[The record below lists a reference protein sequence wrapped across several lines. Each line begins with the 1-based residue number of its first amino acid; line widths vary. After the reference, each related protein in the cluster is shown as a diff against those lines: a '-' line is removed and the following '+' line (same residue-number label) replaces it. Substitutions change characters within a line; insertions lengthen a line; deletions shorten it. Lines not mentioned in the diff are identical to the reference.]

1 MRMTIGKKL
10 FIGSGAMLLRLLAM
24 AVSCLVSIGRLG
36 SELDAAEKLTGRKLY
51 LYGEM
56 MTEVNMA
63 QANMRGIILFTLMGD
78 SAGVQQNVESLDA
91 QIATMFKD
99 AREVTPLNT
108 TARGRELAAAFGAQL
123 RKLSQLSRAIK
134 DLCAAGKTKEAAMIL
149 SGAAVS
155 TIDVLQKSATEM
167 RDRQQ
172 EHLEASAQKGDQE
185 ISRARWTAWSLALV
199 SVLIGIVILKV
210 INGMSKQLRHA
221 TSQLAEGASQIS
233 AAAAQVASCSQS
245 LARGASEEAAS
256 IEETSASAEEI
267 AAMTEQNTE
276 SAHDCSKL
284 MVRAQE
290 IGKSGRAAAQQL
302 GETMDA
308 INSSSQEISKILKVI
323 DDISFQTNI
332 LALNAAAEA
341 ARAGESGAGFAVV
354 ADEVRSL
361 ARRCAEAAAAT
372 TELVTRSVAT
382 AQEGNLKLQAV
393 NNSLGQSAQIRI
405 DVQTVSDRV
414 SKYSDEQRQC
424 IRQISQAVHQLGD
437 VAQSTASGA
446 EESASASEEL
456 SAQAQALGLIVLEL
470 QALVGGAGQE
480 AAVVRTR

>member
-1 MRMTIGKKL
+1 
-10 FIGSGAMLLRLLAM
+10 
-24 AVSCLVSIGRLG
+24 
-36 SELDAAEKLTGRKLY
+36 
-51 LYGEM
+51 
-56 MTEVNMA
+56 
-63 QANMRGIILFTLMGD
+63 
-78 SAGVQQNVESLDA
+78 
-91 QIATMFKD
+91 
-99 AREVTPLNT
+99 
-108 TARGRELAAAFGAQL
+108 
-123 RKLSQLSRAIK
+123 
-134 DLCAAGKTKEAAMIL
+134 
-149 SGAAVS
+149 
-155 TIDVLQKSATEM
+155 
-167 RDRQQ
+167 
-172 EHLEASAQKGDQE
+172 
-185 ISRARWTAWSLALV
+185 
-199 SVLIGIVILKV
+199 
-210 INGMSKQLRHA
+210 
-221 TSQLAEGASQIS
+221 
-233 AAAAQVASCSQS
+233 
-245 LARGASEEAAS
+245 
-256 IEETSASAEEI
+256 
-267 AAMTEQNTE
+267 MTEQNTE

-332 LALNAAAEA
+332 LALNAAVEA

-405 DVQTVSDRV
+405 DVQTVADRV
-414 SKYSDEQRQC
+414 SKCSDEQRQC
-424 IRQISQAVHQLGD
+424 IQQISQAVHQLGD
-437 VAQSTASGA
+437 VAQTTASGA

-456 SAQAQALGLIVLEL
+456 SAQAQALGQIVLEL

>member
-1 MRMTIGKKL
+1 VRMTIGKKL
-10 FIGSGAMLLRLLAM
+10 FIGSGAMLLMLLAM
-24 AVSCLVSIGRLG
+24 AVSCLVSVGRLG
-36 SELDAAEKLTGRKLY
+36 SELDAAEKLSGRKLY

-56 MTEVNMA
+56 MAEVNMA
-63 QANMRGIILFTLMGD
+63 QADMRGIILFTLMGD
-78 SAGVQQNVESLDA
+78 GAGVQQNVESLDA

-99 AREVTPLNT
+99 AREVTPLNI
-108 TARGRELAAAFGAQL
+108 TARGRELAASFEAQL
-123 RKLSQLSRAIK
+123 PKLSQLSREIK

-149 SGAAVS
+149 NEAAVS
-155 TIDVLQKSATEM
+155 TTDILQKSATEM
-167 RDRQQ
+167 RDRQR
-172 EHLEASAQKGDQE
+172 EHLETSAQKGDQE
-185 ISRARWTAWSLALV
+185 ISRAKWIAWSLALV
-199 SVLIGIVILKV
+199 SALVGIIILKV
-210 INGMSKQLRHA
+210 IDGMSRQLRHA

-233 AAAAQVASCSQS
+233 AAAA
-245 LARGASEEAAS
+245 
-256 IEETSASAEEI
+256 
-267 AAMTEQNTE
+267 
-276 SAHDCSKL
+276 HDCSKL

-290 IGKSGRAAAQQL
+290 IGKGGRAAAQQL

-332 LALNAAAEA
+332 LALNAAVEA

-372 TELVTRSVAT
+372 TELVTRSVA
-382 AQEGNLKLQAV
+382 ADQEGNLKLQAV

-405 DVQTVSDRV
+405 DVQTVADRV
-414 SKYSDEQRQC
+414 SKCSDEQKQC

-446 EESASASEEL
+446 EESVSAGGEL
-456 SAQAQALGLIVLEL
+456 LAQAQVLLRDVGSRRSEVCLEGGGRCNRDRPLSVLIGEPPAQHYRFKSGPL
-470 QALVGGAGQE
+470 
-480 AAVVRTR
+480 RPKRFI

>member
-1 MRMTIGKKL
+1 MTIGKKL

-108 TARGRELAAAFGAQL
+108 TARGRELAASFGAQL

-233 AAAAQVASCSQS
+233 AAAAQVASGSQS

-332 LALNAAAEA
+332 LALNAAVEA

-456 SAQAQALGLIVLEL
+456 SAQAQALGQIVLEL

>member
-1 MRMTIGKKL
+1 
-10 FIGSGAMLLRLLAM
+10 MLRRNWPKAPVRSLRPP
-24 AVSCLVSIGRLG
+24 
-36 SELDAAEKLTGRKLY
+36 RKWPPP
-51 LYGEM
+51 
-56 MTEVNMA
+56 A
-63 QANMRGIILFTLMGD
+63 
-78 SAGVQQNVESLDA
+78 
-91 QIATMFKD
+91 
-99 AREVTPLNT
+99 
-108 TARGRELAAAFGAQL
+108 
-123 RKLSQLSRAIK
+123 
-134 DLCAAGKTKEAAMIL
+134 
-149 SGAAVS
+149 
-155 TIDVLQKSATEM
+155 
-167 RDRQQ
+167 
-172 EHLEASAQKGDQE
+172 
-185 ISRARWTAWSLALV
+185 SLA
-199 SVLIGIVILKV
+199 
-210 INGMSKQLRHA
+210 Q
-221 TSQLAEGASQIS
+221 
-233 AAAAQVASCSQS
+233 
-245 LARGASEEAAS
+245 GASEEAAS

-332 LALNAAAEA
+332 LALNAAVEA

-405 DVQTVSDRV
+405 DVQTVADRV
-414 SKYSDEQRQC
+414 SKCSDEQRQC
-424 IRQISQAVHQLGD
+424 IQQISQAVHQLGE

-456 SAQAQALGLIVLEL
+456 SA
-470 QALVGGAGQE
+470 
-480 AAVVRTR
+480 

>member
-1 MRMTIGKKL
+1 MTIGKKL
-10 FIGSGAMLLRLLAM
+10 FIGSGAMLLMLLAM

-36 SELDAAEKLTGRKLY
+36 SELEATGKLTARKIY
-51 LYGEM
+51 LYSEM
-56 MTEVNMA
+56 TADVNMVR
-63 QANMRGIILFTLMGD
+63 ANMRGIILFTVMGD
-78 SAGVQQNVESLDA
+78 GAGVQQNIESLDA
-91 QIATMFKD
+91 QIASLIKD
-99 AREVTPLNT
+99 AREATPLNT
-108 TARGRELAAAFGAQL
+108 TARGRELVASFEAQL
-123 RKLSQLSRAIK
+123 PRLSQLSREIK
-134 DLCAAGKTKEAAMIL
+134 DLCAAGKTKEAAIML
-149 SGAAVS
+149 REAAA
-155 TIDVLQKSATEM
+155 TTTDTLEKTATEL
-167 RDRQQ
+167 RDKQR
-172 EHLEASAQKGDQE
+172 EHLESSTQTGDRE
-185 ISRARWTAWSLALV
+185 ISRAKWIAWSLALA
-199 SVLIGIVILKV
+199 SALLGIIILKV
-210 INGMSKQLRHA
+210 IDGMSRQLRHA

-233 AAAAQVASCSQS
+233 AAAAQVASSSQS
-245 LARGASEEAAS
+245 LAQGASEEAAS

-302 GETMDA
+302 GETMNA

-332 LALNAAAEA
+332 LALNAAVEA

-405 DVQTVSDRV
+405 DVQTVADRV
-414 SKYSDEQRQC
+414 SKCSDEQRQC
-424 IRQISQAVHQLGD
+424 IQQISQAVHQLGD
-437 VAQSTASGA
+437 VAQTTASGA

-456 SAQAQALGLIVLEL
+456 SAQAQALGQIVLEL